1 MAESG
6 ATETIEMTG
15 HAGGEADGEQRQ
27 HLLIGGRAEQQENNR
42 RWRSLIPNHLRNSA
56 ICNNYKMWLLIV
68 LIAAI
73 VVTIISVILG
83 IRYTSI
89 DDEYIDP
96 DLKIHGTPRYYIGS
110 MKLPRCSFTTELT
123 VPQSKNFF
131 SLSEA
136 LNSMLKQLYST
147 SPALGYYFVDSDVF
161 SFSNGSLI
169 AYYWLQFALPKE
181 QDLLLKY
188 TLSIEV
194 LVNILRQHLHTAD
207 VRKTVEVEPSSVTL
221 HVADEQY
228 VQSLK
233 TGKCVSRIL
242 LENNRQSFDS
252 LDLVNCWKTSNYW
265 LVQGENGY
273 FIKASILTRPGGPV
287 CSGVDVA
294 SYSTWFLDP
303 EQTVSKFRQIGQ
315 SFKSEI
321 IASGNILLVAFNP
334 TAGCDRSQYSI
345 SFLQVPATECGGVL
359 GGTNGSFM
367 SPQYSTDR
375 QEDISCIWNL
385 KLQKTSLG
393 CDWH

>member
-303 EQTVSKFRQIGQ
+303 EQTVSSVKLANPLRVRSLLLGTFYSWPLTQQQDVIVHNIQ
-315 SFKSEI
+315 FHSFKYQQQSAVVSLVEQME
-321 IASGNILLVAFNP
+321 ALCHPNIQRTVKKTSVAF
-334 TAGCDRSQYSI
+334 
-345 SFLQVPATECGGVL
+345 
-359 GGTNGSFM
+359 GT
-367 SPQYSTDR
+367 
-375 QEDISCIWNL
+375 
-385 KLQKTSLG
+385 
-393 CDWH
+393 